1 MSKTHEQFK
10 CELEL
15 KNPLVILIGK
25 YTKATDYVKVKC
37 CRCNNI
43 WEAKAYSLLQ
53 GRACPKCRVI
63 RGIENN
69 KGKTHKK
76 THDEFQKKLKQINNG
91 ITLLSEYKSH
101 HDFVLCKCNR
111 CEYEWEVKAYS
122 LLQGHGCPKCA
133 KSGTSFMEQFLYLS
147 FVRIIGNDEVLSR
160 DRKTIGMELDIYIPK
175 YNFAL
180 EPGNWNL
187 HKNNIERDRIKR
199 EKCSDKNIDLIT
211 IYDMFPKDSLKPFD
225 KNCYIFTDDLN
236 KMNHVYLKQL
246 VNELCNK
253 YSILNNLSE
262 EDYTTIENEAY
273 ENSKS
278 MTHDIFCKRMSK
290 VHPNIQIIDKYVNS
304 NKRIKVKCNICGFEW
319 SGVPFNMLAGDGCRK
334 CGTKKAHEKFLK
346 EKDCLINELKN
357 INPDIEI
364 IGEYTG
370 RHSKIKTR
378 CKICGFEW
386 EPVVSSLLRG
396 SSHKNSK
403 SMHNLL
409 K

>member
-1 MSKTHEQFK
+1 
-10 CELEL
+10 
-15 KNPLVILIGK
+15 
-25 YTKATDYVKVKC
+25 
-37 CRCNNI
+37 
-43 WEAKAYSLLQ
+43 
-53 GRACPKCRVI
+53 
-63 RGIENN
+63 
-69 KGKTHKK
+69 
-76 THDEFQKKLKQINNG
+76 
-91 ITLLSEYKSH
+91 
-101 HDFVLCKCNR
+101 
-111 CEYEWEVKAYS
+111 
-122 LLQGHGCPKCA
+122 
-133 KSGTSFMEQFLYLS
+133 MEQFLYLS

-236 KMNHVYLKQL
+236 KMDHVYLKQL

-403 SMHNLL
+403 SMHNSL

>member
-1 MSKTHEQFK
+1 M
-10 CELEL
+10 
-15 KNPLVILIGK
+15 
-25 YTKATDYVKVKC
+25 
-37 CRCNNI
+37 
-43 WEAKAYSLLQ
+43 
-53 GRACPKCRVI
+53 
-63 RGIENN
+63 
-69 KGKTHKK
+69 
-76 THDEFQKKLKQINNG
+76 
-91 ITLLSEYKSH
+91 
-101 HDFVLCKCNR
+101 
-111 CEYEWEVKAYS
+111 
-122 LLQGHGCPKCA
+122 
-133 KSGTSFMEQFLYLS
+133 
-147 FVRIIGNDEVLSR
+147 VRIIGNDEVLSR

-236 KMNHVYLKQL
+236 KMDHVYLKQL

-262 EDYTTIENEAY
+262 EDYITIENEAY

-290 VHPNIQIIDKYVNS
+290 VHPNIQVIDKYVNS
-304 NKRIKVKCNICGFEW
+304 NKKVKVKCNICGFEW

-403 SMHNLL
+403 SMHNSL